1 MRRLLGVPNTDST
14 RRILDVWGFTFVI
27 EYMESLISIN
37 YSQVRDEV
45 IGHTRICFGMFGLPF
60 FFGGGVRGVQ
70 SKKSNNEVSF
80 AIWTS

>member
-1 MRRLLGVPNTDST
+1 M
-14 RRILDVWGFTFVI
+14 I

-80 AIWTS
+80 GIWTS